1 MLILILVD
9 ITHQDDSS
17 AKRAADFKDT
27 DGFTATGKITQLKE
41 RWDTLCMLGLKV
53 CCFPEGSK
61 TWLIIK
67 ENQEHGI
74 KTFKRTKTKI
84 TTDGQLHLGVVIG
97 FIKYTVKKKSVSV
110 DQGIVN
116 LVWLCRPLV
125 FTNTVEPV

>member
-53 CCFPEGSK
+53 AASLKGVKPGS
-61 TWLIIK
+61 L
-67 ENQEHGI
+67 
-74 KTFKRTKTKI
+74 
-84 TTDGQLHLGVVIG
+84 
-97 FIKYTVKKKSVSV
+97 
-110 DQGIVN
+110 
-116 LVWLCRPLV
+116 
-125 FTNTVEPV
+125 